1 MIVSCPA
8 CGTSFAVDDSLIGPS
23 GRKVRCAKCSH
34 RWHQMP
40 VLPQD
45 AAQDNT
51 GQEKAAAGN
60 DAPATP
66 AIPTPSGELS
76 ASEQMSAI
84 AAAIAERLATAPE
97 TGAAPP
103 APPLVAD
110 VPPQDIPSAVI
121 RPRPAKGDDK
131 RGAEGRPR
139 RRRRG
144 LLILGIL
151 LGIVIAV
158 PAAGYV
164 WRGKIAR
171 SAPWAQD
178 MYTLLGIRTDD
189 PMEDLELANIKIVQR
204 QINDKPAVEITG
216 DVFNKAQYA
225 VEVPMLRATPLGTD
239 GKPMPNAYRFRLQE
253 QVLEPGQTASF
264 RVVYDGF
271 GQGLKGINV
280 DFDSRQSD

>member
-23 GRKVRCAKCSH
+23 GRKVRCAKCTH

-40 VLPQD
+40 VPPQD
-45 AAQDNT
+45 A
-51 GQEKAAAGN
+51 GQGTAAPENPGPGNEAPVAAAIP
-60 DAPATP
+60 APA
-66 AIPTPSGELS
+66 GELS

-110 VPPQDIPSAVI
+110 LPPQDIPAAVI
-121 RPRPAKGDDK
+121 RPRPVRGDDK
-131 RGAEGRPR
+131 RGAEAPAR

-225 VEVPMLRATPLGTD
+225 VQVPMLRATPLGTD
-239 GKPMPNAYRFRLQE
+239 GKPMPNPYRFRLQE

-280 DFDSRQSD
+280 DFDARQAD

>member
-40 VLPQD
+40 V
-45 AAQDNT
+45 
-51 GQEKAAAGN
+51 GQETDAPVVAAAT
-60 DAPATP
+60 A
-66 AIPTPSGELS
+66 TPSGEAS

-84 AAAIAERLATAPE
+84 AAAIAERLAIAPE
-97 TGAAPP
+97 AGSAPP
-103 APPLVAD
+103 SSPLVAD
-110 VPPQDIPSAVI
+110 MPPSDIPSAVI
-121 RPRPAKGDDK
+121 RPRSAKADDT
-131 RGAEGRPR
+131 RSTSDRPR
-139 RRRRG
+139 RKRRG

-178 MYTLLGIRTDD
+178 MYSLLGIRTDD

-204 QINDKPAVEITG
+204 QVNDKPAVEITG

-225 VEVPMLRATPLGTD
+225 VEVPMLKATPLGPD
-239 GKPMPNAYRFRLQE
+239 GKSLPNIYRFRLQ
-253 QVLEPGQTASF
+253 QQILEPGETASF

-280 DFDSRQSD
+280 DFDGHQSD